1 VELSLKVCII
11 TGKVFIRGHFQVR
24 WFFNINVSNRIIK
37 TYRKISKYQGNCFK
51 FSKIILVEKIVKR
64 KRYSYRISLTMVYF
78 HIYANQNMF
87 PILNVNRPYEDKTTK
102 LFHCVHKRFA
112 IFCLKKI
119 NGNKIGLLF
128 FHSVVRPI

>member
-1 VELSLKVCII
+1 ML
-11 TGKVFIRGHFQVR
+11 
-24 WFFNINVSNRIIK
+24 
-37 TYRKISKYQGNCFK
+37 YRKISKYQGNCFK

-87 PILNVNRPYEDKTTK
+87 LILNVNRPCEDKTTK

-128 FHSVVRPI
+128 FHSVVRPYKKYRTIFHPDTSVSHVLEIMIILDGTH